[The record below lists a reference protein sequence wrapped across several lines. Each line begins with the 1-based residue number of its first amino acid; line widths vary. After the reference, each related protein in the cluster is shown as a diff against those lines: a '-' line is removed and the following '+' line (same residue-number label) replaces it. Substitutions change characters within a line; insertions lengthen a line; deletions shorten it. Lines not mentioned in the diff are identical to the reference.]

1 MLQAED
7 GEFRPGIHHF
17 RFHIAQPL
25 QQVIIRTVERRL
37 ADTVANPVFRHV
49 ENEEFIVG
57 GGAHVVVVIA
67 QRLIGAGII
76 DSASLAP

>member
-1 MLQAED
+1 MLEVEDAEH
-7 GEFRPGIHHF
+7 GLCVENF

-37 ADTVANPVFRHV
+37 ADAVANPVFRYV
-49 ENEEFIVG
+49 ENEVFIVG
-57 GGAHVVVVIA
+57 GGVHVVVVIA